1 MGAVKHSDGAGN
13 GNANALLEVRGLK
26 THFFTADGRV
36 VRAVD
41 GVSFS
46 VGKGRC
52 VGIVGESGSGKSVTA
67 RSILRL
73 VERPGKIIDGEMLFE
88 GEDMLS
94 WSESRMRDVR
104 GKEIGVVFQDPTA
117 SMDPYMTA
125 GVHFIETIRQHLPLS
140 HSEARQRA
148 LDALRTTG
156 VPQPEDVLKRHAV
169 DFSPGMIQRIMIALA
184 IVCEPRLVIAD
195 EPTTTLGVL
204 VQDQILREL
213 KRVQQEL
220 GTALVLITHDFG
232 VVAQLADWIVV
243 MYAGKIVEQGP
254 AEILLR
260 DPRHPYTAGLIT
272 SVPQLDQHRA
282 QRLPTISGAPPDVA
296 ALPPGCPFAP
306 RCSNVRPDHCPEQM
320 PPSDVVREGERV
332 AACFYPVVKS

>member
-1 MGAVKHSDGAGN
+1 MKHADGVRSGDR
-13 GNANALLEVRGLK
+13 GSLLEVRDLK
-26 THFFTADGRV
+26 THFFLADDRI

-46 VGKGRC
+46 VVKGRC

-73 VERPGKIIDGEMLFE
+73 VETPGKIIDGEILFE

-94 WSESRMRDVR
+94 WSESRMHDVR
-104 GKEIGVVFQDPTA
+104 GKEIGIVFQDPTA

-125 GVHFIETIRQHLPLS
+125 GVHFIETLQQHLPLS
-140 HSEARQRA
+140 YSEARQRA
-148 LDALRTTG
+148 LKALRTAG

-184 IVCEPRLVIAD
+184 IVCEPSLLIAD

-204 VQDQILREL
+204 VQDQILREFT
-213 KRVQQEL
+213 RVQQEL

-232 VVAQLADWIVV
+232 VVAQIADWIVV

-254 AEILLR
+254 AEALLR
-260 DPRHPYTAGLIT
+260 DPRHPYTAGLIA

-282 QRLPTISGAPPDVA
+282 QRLPTISGTPPDMA

-306 RCSNVRPDHCPEQM
+306 RCSNVRDHCREQM

-332 AACFYPVVKS
+332 AACFYPVYPKVKS